1 MTGDRHRPAEL
12 EITSAANP
20 RSKQPGALR
29 RRRGRDQSAVTLVE
43 GQAEI
48 QLALSAGVRLE
59 ALYYCPDLTAPGADP
74 AIAAAVEHGAQ
85 LVRVSRPVFE
95 KISYR
100 EGPDGLLAV

>member
-20 RSKQPGALR
+20 RIKQLVALR

-48 QLALSAGVRLE
+48 QLALSAGVRPE
-59 ALYYCPDLTAPGADP
+59 ALYYCPGLTGPGAGQV
-74 AIAAAVEHGAQ
+74 IAAAAEHGAQ
-85 LVRVSRPVFE
+85 VVRVSRPVFE

-100 EGPDGLLAV
+100 E